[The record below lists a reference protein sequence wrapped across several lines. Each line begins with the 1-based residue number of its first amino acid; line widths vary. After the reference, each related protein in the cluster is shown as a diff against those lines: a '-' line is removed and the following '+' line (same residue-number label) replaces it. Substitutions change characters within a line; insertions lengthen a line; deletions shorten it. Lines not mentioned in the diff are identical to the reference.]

1 MVEANP
7 EEAVM
12 AEGSYNPLEPP
23 TNADEEESKDHGELA
38 EAKKNEGNAALKAG
52 EVDQAI

>member
-7 EEAVM
+7 EEAAM

-23 TNADEEESKDHGELA
+23 ANAEPEEEDTRDPEVRA
-38 EAKKNEGNAALKAG
+38 EEKKTAGNNALKAG
-52 EVDQAI
+52 EVD

>member
-7 EEAVM
+7 EEAAM

-23 TNADEEESKDHGELA
+23 TNADEEEESKDPGELA
-38 EAKKNEGNAALKAG
+38 EEKKN
-52 EVDQAI
+52 